1 MSVTNVTD
9 ALEYQDFI
17 NGFIEDKNYSDPH
30 LTARIEAG
38 ESIDDMIAKKDHHC
52 FVTDDRGKI
61 TGLYILLI
69 IPEEKYLEMLIGI
82 TRDGSSAEELLSFIE
97 KNYPE
102 YEADFVFNPRNHLI
116 KKSLEKRGANF
127 DKEQI
132 KMVYTHK
139 LPECETAGIEPLSDD
154 YTDQYLEM
162 HSKDVYWT
170 GDKVIMAPDRFKIF
184 IALENGIVTGYI
196 DVTYCFAE
204 NEPYD
209 IFVKKEYRRK
219 GYGRQLLAMALREN
233 EPKDIMLL
241 VDYDNVPAINLYE
254 SMGFVKKENG
264 NLVTAYWHIAETS
277 TNGQLKW

>member
-1 MSVTNVTD
+1 
-9 ALEYQDFI
+9 
-17 NGFIEDKNYSDPH
+17 
-30 LTARIEAG
+30 
-38 ESIDDMIAKKDHHC
+38 MI
-52 FVTDDRGKI
+52 
-61 TGLYILLI
+61 ILLI

-82 TRDGSSAEELLSFIE
+82 TRKGSSVEELLSFLE

-116 KKSLEKRGANF
+116 KNSLVKRGADF

-139 LPECETAGIEPLSDD
+139 LPECETACIEPLSDD

-170 GDKVIMAPDRFKIF
+170 GEKVINATDRFKIF
-184 IALENGIVTGYI
+184 VAVENGIVTGYI
-196 DVTYCFAE
+196 DVTHCFAE
-204 NEPYD
+204 NEPFD
-209 IFVKKEYRRK
+209 IFVKKEYRGK

-233 EPKDIMLL
+233 EPKDMMLL
-241 VDYDNVPAINLYE
+241 VDFDNVPAINLYE

-264 NLVTAYWHIAETS
+264 NLLTAYWHTPMGIIVR
-277 TNGQLKW
+277 K